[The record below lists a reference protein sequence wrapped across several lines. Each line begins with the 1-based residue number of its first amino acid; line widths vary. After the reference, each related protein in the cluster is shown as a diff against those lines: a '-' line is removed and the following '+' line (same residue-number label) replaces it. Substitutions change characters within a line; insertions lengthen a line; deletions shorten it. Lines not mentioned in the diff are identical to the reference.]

1 MRKLLGDPLLHFVV
15 LGAALFAA
23 YRLTDAP
30 GGGAENRVIITRGEV
45 ERLAAGF
52 ARTWLR
58 PPDAGE
64 LRGLIEDAIQEE
76 ICYREALAMGLDR
89 DDTIVR
95 RRLRQKLEF
104 ITEDVA
110 GLEPPDRDDLQA
122 FLEAHPE
129 RFAAD
134 PRVSFHQLFVDRAL
148 HEDAGRTA
156 AEWLLR
162 LRDADP
168 GTAGDGAAAGGGD
181 AAPIGD
187 PTLLPESFEEAP
199 EREVEDLFGAEF
211 VRGLAR
217 LEIGRWGGP
226 VESVRGLHLV
236 LVTGR
241 APAVPATLETARG
254 AVERE
259 WRAARRAAANAEI
272 QRRLRA
278 KYRVTV
284 DLPGWE
290 P

>member
-1 MRKLLGDPLLHFVV
+1 
-15 LGAALFAA
+15 
-23 YRLTDAP
+23 
-30 GGGAENRVIITRGEV
+30 
-45 ERLAAGF
+45 
-52 ARTWLR
+52 
-58 PPDAGE
+58 
-64 LRGLIEDAIQEE
+64 
-76 ICYREALAMGLDR
+76 
-89 DDTIVR
+89 
-95 RRLRQKLEF
+95 
-104 ITEDVA
+104 VA
-110 GLEPPDRDDLQA
+110 GLELPDRDDLQA

-148 HEDAGRTA
+148 REDAGRTA

-162 LRDADP
+162 LCDADP
-168 GTAGDGAAAGGGD
+168 GAAGDGAAAGGGD